1 MSIKI
6 FYDDTNFR
14 IKGWRKVVKII
25 ENIIEREKKISGTLN
40 FIITKDESLRKINV
54 QFLEHDYNTDVI
66 TFDYCYCEVIN
77 GEIYISIE
85 TVKKNAINYKVS
97 LKIELL
103 RVMIH
108 GVLHLLGYD
117 DKTKKQISEIRKME
131 DMWLNIF
138 KGKINEF

>member
-1 MSIKI
+1 M
-6 FYDDTNFR
+6 
-14 IKGWRKVVKII
+14 KII
-25 ENIIEREKKISGTLN
+25 EKIIERERKNPGDLN

-66 TFDYCYCEVIN
+66 AFDYCTGDIIN

-85 TVKKNAINYKVS
+85 TVEKNAINYKTS

-108 GVLHLLGYD
+108 GVLHLSGYD
-117 DKTKKQISEIRKME
+117 DKTKKQRAEIRGME
-131 DMWLNIF
+131 DMWL
-138 KGKINEF
+138 KIIES

>member
-1 MSIKI
+1 MSIRI
-6 FYDDTNFR
+6 FYDDTSFR
-14 IKGWRKVVKII
+14 LKGWRKAEKII
-25 ENIIEREKKISGTLN
+25 EKIIERERKTPGDLN

-66 TFDYCYCEVIN
+66 TFDYCTGNIIN

-85 TVKKNAINYKVS
+85 TVEKNAINYKTS

-108 GVLHLLGYD
+108 GVLHLSGYD
-117 DKTKKQISEIRKME
+117 DKTEKQRAEIRGME
-131 DMWLNIF
+131 DMWL
-138 KGKINEF
+138 KIIES

>member
-1 MSIKI
+1 MSIRI
-6 FYDDTNFR
+6 FYDDTSFR
-14 IKGWRKVVKII
+14 LKGWRKAEKII
-25 ENIIEREKKISGTLN
+25 EKIIEKERKTPGDLN

-66 TFDYCYCEVIN
+66 TFDYCTGDIIN

-85 TVKKNAINYKVS
+85 TVEKNAINYKTS

-108 GVLHLLGYD
+108 GVLHLSGYD
-117 DKTKKQISEIRKME
+117 DKTEKQRAEIRGME
-131 DMWLNIF
+131 DMWL
-138 KGKINEF
+138 KIIES